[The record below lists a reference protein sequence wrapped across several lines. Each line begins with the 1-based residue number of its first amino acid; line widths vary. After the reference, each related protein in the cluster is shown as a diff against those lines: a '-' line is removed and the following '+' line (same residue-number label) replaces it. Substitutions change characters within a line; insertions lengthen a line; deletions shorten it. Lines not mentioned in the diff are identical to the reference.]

1 MRVLRRAWE
10 GAGEEGGAGGGCEE
24 EGREGVE
31 VEGGAEEGG
40 GGWAEEVGVVVAEG
54 EFGEGGG
61 EVGED
66 LVEVG

>member
-1 MRVLRRAWE
+1 M
-10 GAGEEGGAGGGCEE
+10 
-24 EGREGVE
+24 
-31 VEGGAEEGG
+31 EGGAEEGG